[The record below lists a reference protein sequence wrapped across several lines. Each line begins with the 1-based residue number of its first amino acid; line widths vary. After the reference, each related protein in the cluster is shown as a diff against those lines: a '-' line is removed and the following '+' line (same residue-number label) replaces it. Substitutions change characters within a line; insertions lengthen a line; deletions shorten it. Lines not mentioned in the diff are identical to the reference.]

1 MSELLSLGLI
11 PSISETI
18 KLGFRGGRKT
28 AILFLFGQHVLHS
41 GTQQLYTIFVKI
53 KKIIF
58 QEWQK
63 HWIFKQIIFR
73 TSKRAQNRRNSK
85 SLSFPHF
92 PSSKFLNQ
100 LAATPSLELAMR
112 SSSSLRE
119 RVPPWLLLVYFM
131 LCLWRIST
139 GRRHHPLYYSDFD
152 SFFCGS
158 AFAIVQNWQHCF
170 Q

>member
-1 MSELLSLGLI
+1 MSSSLKFSSQTRSSNVRT
-11 PSISETI
+11 SISGI
-18 KLGFRGGRKT
+18 DSFHFRNKLGFRGERKT
-28 AILFLFGQHVLHS
+28 AIFFLFGQHVLHS

-73 TSKRAQNRRNSK
+73 TSKPAQNRRNSK

-112 SSSSLRE
+112 SSSSMRE

-131 LCLWRIST
+131 LL
-139 GRRHHPLYYSDFD
+139 LL
-152 SFFCGS
+152 
-158 AFAIVQNWQHCF
+158 AFLGTATTTVLPSSHCNA
-170 Q
+170 